1 MSKINASSEVDS
13 DSDSEPCNM
22 DDSNSEKSSILKKM
36 METQNMYYNKNSKNT
51 FFKKSQKM
59 ECAKEICKNI
69 DIYDMIANS
78 IYVILNTNKIYIDYT
93 MFKLYANPDNFDII
107 ISHIINTCKYLIT
120 YHQTFEVY
128 INLENF
134 TVSAAERYKGL
145 IQKYVS
151 CCLNEN
157 TDFSTLMAKMN
168 ILNSPSVIELIV
180 KIIKPMVD
188 KNIVDKVFFFKKEES
203 MNIIKNLK

>member
-1 MSKINASSEVDS
+1 MSKSE
-13 DSDSEPCNM
+13 SDSESELEYS
-22 DDSNSEKSSILKKM
+22 SNSESSILKKM
-36 METQNMYYNKNSKNT
+36 METQNEYYNKNSKNS

-59 ECAKEICKNI
+59 DCAKEICKQI

-78 IYVILNTNKIYIDYT
+78 IYVILNTNKIYIDYS

-120 YHQTFEVY
+120 YHKNFEVFV
-128 INLENF
+128 NLEKF
-134 TVSAAERYKGL
+134 SVSAAERYKGF
-145 IQKYVS
+145 IQRYVS
-151 CCLNEN
+151 QCLNEN
-157 TDFSTLMAKMN
+157 TDFSTLMTKMN

-180 KIIKPMVD
+180 KVIKPIVD
-188 KNIVDKVFFFKKEES
+188 KNIVDKVFFYKKEES